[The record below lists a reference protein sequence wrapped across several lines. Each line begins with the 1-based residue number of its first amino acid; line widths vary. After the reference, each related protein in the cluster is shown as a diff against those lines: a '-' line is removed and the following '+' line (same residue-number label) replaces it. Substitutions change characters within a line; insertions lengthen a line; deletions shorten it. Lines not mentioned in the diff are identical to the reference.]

1 MVHLY
6 YFLFSQTFID
16 DYFFYDFF
24 LYSKVPSDEEA
35 VFVESVI
42 VHPGLRNDN
51 TYKHSTRV
59 CGVIV
64 SASARCCGGD
74 GFNSRP
80 KPRHN

>member
-51 TYKHSTRV
+51 TY
-59 CGVIV
+59 I
-64 SASARCCGGD
+64 
-74 GFNSRP
+74 NI
-80 KPRHN
+80 